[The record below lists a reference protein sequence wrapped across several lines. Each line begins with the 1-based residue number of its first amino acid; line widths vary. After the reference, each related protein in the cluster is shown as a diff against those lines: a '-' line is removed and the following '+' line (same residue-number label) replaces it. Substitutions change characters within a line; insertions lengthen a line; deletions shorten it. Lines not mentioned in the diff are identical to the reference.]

1 MGKATESPWKRL
13 GELLKLDK
21 REVSQLY
28 IYAIF
33 SGIVSLSLPLGIQS
47 VIHFIQGG
55 EITTSW
61 IILVV
66 LVICGVILTGV
77 LQIMQLRI
85 TENIQQ
91 RIFTRYSFNLAYK
104 FPRFDREFLKG
115 KIPAELMNRFFDVIN
130 LQKGI
135 SKVLLEFSSA
145 FLQIFFSLLVLA
157 FYHPFYIAF
166 GISLI
171 ILIYIVFRPII
182 KKGFE
187 TSLEESKYKYKTAYW
202 LQEIAKTNWSFRL
215 APNSPHALNRIDE
228 HVQDYLS
235 SRESHF
241 KILWK
246 QYMWMIAIKAI
257 IVASLL
263 GLGGYLV
270 IDQQMN
276 LGQFVAAE
284 VLIILI
290 LSAIEKIIQ
299 SLETLYD
306 VFTSLEKLGQITD
319 VPTTF
324 DDKERNPDT
333 DSLFP
338 IELINVEQENL
349 IQIFSIES
357 NESIFVKGGHQ
368 QAIVKLF
375 QELIDPSISKTTK
388 PRWNKT
394 IPNSERLAANLEQ
407 FSWFS
412 HNTQLFDGTLID
424 NILMSRENLTLADL
438 EKAIQTLRMDY
449 FVAQKAQG
457 YNFYLSKANKI
468 ISEAERERLLIA
480 KAVVNN
486 PKLLLISFHGSTF
499 NADEQNEIIGNIE
512 KNYPSITILCA
523 SNENILPNWK
533 SIQFEQ
539 IKF

>member
-61 IILVV
+61 IILVF

-135 SKVLLEFSSA
+135 SKVLLEFSAA

-171 ILIYIVFRPII
+171 ILIYIVFKPII

-246 QYMWMIAIKAI
+246 QYIWMIAIKAL

-319 VPTTF
+319 VPITF
-324 DDKERNPDT
+324 EEKQRNPDT

-349 IQIFSIES
+349 TQIFSIQEH
-357 NESIFVKGGHQ
+357 ESIFVKGGHQ
-368 QAIVKLF
+368 QEIVKLF
-375 QELIDPSISKTTK
+375 QELIDPSISMKTK

-394 IPNSERLAANLEQ
+394 IPDADRLAANLEQ

-424 NILMSRENLTLADL
+424 NILMSRENLNLADL
-438 EKAIQTLRMDY
+438 EKAIQTLHMDY
-449 FVAQKAQG
+449 FVAQKAEG
-457 YNFYLSKANKI
+457 YNFNLSKANKI

-480 KAVVNN
+480 KAIVNN

-499 NADEQNEIIGNIE
+499 NADEQNEIIENIE

-523 SNENILPNWK
+523 SNENIMSNWK
-533 SIQFEQ
+533 TIQFEQ
-539 IKF
+539 LNF

>member
-61 IILVV
+61 LILVILVV
-66 LVICGVILTGV
+66 CGVLLTGA

-91 RIFTRYSFNLAYK
+91 RIFTRYSFNFAFRL
-104 FPRFDREFLKG
+104 PRFDREYLKG
-115 KIPAELMNRFFDVIN
+115 KIPAEFMNRFFDVIT

-135 SKVLLEFSSA
+135 SKVLLEFSAA

-166 GISLI
+166 GISLVL
-171 ILIYIVFRPII
+171 LIFIVFRPII
-182 KKGFE
+182 KKGFQ
-187 TSLEESKYKYKTAYW
+187 TSLNESKYKYKTAYW
-202 LQEIAKTNWSFRL
+202 LQELAKTNWSFRL
-215 APNSPHALNRIDE
+215 APNSPHALNRVDE

-235 SRESHF
+235 SRENHF

-246 QYMWMIAIKAI
+246 QYVWMIVIKAI

-306 VFTSLEKLGQITD
+306 VFTSLEKLGQIID
-319 VPTTF
+319 MPITF
-324 DDKERNPDT
+324 EDKEQNPDKE
-333 DSLFP
+333 SLFP
-338 IELINVEQENL
+338 IELINTTGENL
-349 IQIFSIES
+349 KLVFSVAE
-357 NESIFVKGGHQ
+357 NESVFVKGGSQ
-368 QAIVKLF
+368 QGIVKLF
-375 QELIDPSISKTTK
+375 QELIDPSISLTSK

-394 IPNSERLAANLEQ
+394 IPDAERLASNLEQ

-438 EKAIQTLRMDY
+438 EKAIKTLKFDY
-449 FVAQKAQG
+449 FVSQKAEG
-457 YNFYLSKANKI
+457 YNFYLSKANKV
-468 ISEAERERLLIA
+468 ISEAERERILIA
-480 KAVVNN
+480 KAVVNS

-499 NADEQNEIIGNIE
+499 NGEEQTEILQSIQE
-512 KNYPSITILCA
+512 NYPETTILCA
-523 SNENILPNWK
+523 SNENILANWTT
-533 SIQFEQ
+533 IQFEE
-539 IKF
+539 INF

>member
-1 MGKATESPWKRL
+1 MGKVTESPWKRL
-13 GELLKLDK
+13 GELLNVDK

-61 IILVV
+61 IILVF

-182 KKGFE
+182 RKGFE

-215 APNSPHALNRIDE
+215 APNSPHALNRVDE

-246 QYMWMIAIKAI
+246 QYIWMIAIKAL

-319 VPTTF
+319 VPITF
-324 DDKERNPDT
+324 EDKERNPDA

-349 IQIFSIES
+349 TQIFSIES
-357 NESIFVKGGHQ
+357 NESTFVKGGHQ
-368 QAIVKLF
+368 QGIVKLF
-375 QELIDPSISKTTK
+375 QELIDPSISNTTK

-394 IPNSERLAANLEQ
+394 IPDSERLAANLEQ

-438 EKAIQTLRMDY
+438 EKAIRTLKMDY
-449 FVAQKAQG
+449 FVSQKPEG
-457 YNFYLSKANKI
+457 YNFYLSKANKV

-480 KAVVNN
+480 KAIVNN

-512 KNYPSITILCA
+512 KNYPSVTILCA
-523 SNENILPNWK
+523 SNENILPSWK
-533 SIQFEQ
+533 SIQFEE

>member
-61 IILVV
+61 VILVI

-91 RIFTRYSFNLAYK
+91 RIFTRYSFNFAYR
-104 FPRFDREFLKG
+104 FPRLDREYLKG
-115 KIPAELMNRFFDVIN
+115 KIPTEMMNRFFDVIT
-130 LQKGI
+130 LQKGV
-135 SKVLLEFSSA
+135 SKVLLEFSTA

-166 GISLI
+166 GVSLVI
-171 ILIYIVFRPII
+171 IVLVVFKPII
-182 KKGFE
+182 KRGFQ
-187 TSLEESKYKYKTAYW
+187 TSLNESKYKYKIAYW

-215 APNSPHALNRIDE
+215 TPNSPHALNRID
-228 HVQDYLS
+228 HDVQEYIA

-246 QYMWMIAIKAI
+246 QFIWMIALKSV

-299 SLETLYD
+299 TLETLYD
-306 VFTSLEKLGQITD
+306 VFTALEKLGQITD
-319 VPTTF
+319 IPITF
-324 DDKERNPDT
+324 EESEKGPDA

-338 IELINVEQENL
+338 IEMVSTAEANIRPIFAINEH
-349 IQIFSIES
+349 ES
-357 NESIFVKGGHQ
+357 VFINGGHQ
-368 QAIVKLF
+368 QEIVKLF
-375 QELIDPSISKTTK
+375 QELIDPSISLKTK
-388 PRWNKT
+388 PRWNKI
-394 IPNSERLAANLEQ
+394 IPDSERLAANLQQ

-412 HNTQLFDGTLID
+412 HNTQLFDGTVID
-424 NILMSRENLTLADL
+424 NILMSREELTIKDL
-438 EKAIQTLRMDY
+438 EKAIETMNIGY
-449 FVAQKAQG
+449 FVNQKAEG
-457 YNFYLSKANKI
+457 YNFYLSKANKV
-468 ISEAERERLLIA
+468 ISEAEREKILIA
-480 KAVVNN
+480 KAIVSS
-486 PKLLLISFHGSTF
+486 PALLLISFHGSTF
-499 NADEQNEIIGNIE
+499 NAAEQTEIIQSIQANY
-512 KNYPSITILCA
+512 KNTTILCA
-523 SNENILPNWK
+523 SNEKILANWK
-533 SIQFEQ
+533 TVQFDE

>member
-1 MGKATESPWKRL
+1 MGKRTESSWKRL

-61 IILVV
+61 IILVI
-66 LVICGVILTGV
+66 LVICGVILTGA

-91 RIFTRYSFNLAYK
+91 RIFARYSFHFAFRL
-104 FPRFDREFLKG
+104 PRFDREYLKG
-115 KIPAELMNRFFDVIN
+115 KIPAEFMNRFFDVIT
-130 LQKGI
+130 LQKGV
-135 SKVLLEFSSA
+135 SKVLLEFSAA
-145 FLQIFFSLLVLA
+145 FLQIFFSLLVLS

-166 GISLI
+166 GVSLLL
-171 ILIYIVFRPII
+171 LIFLVFKPII
-182 KKGFE
+182 RKGFE
-187 TSLEESKYKYKTAYW
+187 TSLNESKYKYQTAYW

-215 APNSPHALNRIDE
+215 APNSPHALNRVDE

-246 QYMWMIAIKAI
+246 QYVWMIVIKAI

-299 SLETLYD
+299 SLATLYD
-306 VFTSLEKLGQITD
+306 VFTSLEKLGEILD
-319 VPTTF
+319 MPISF
-324 DDKERNPDT
+324 EEKERNPDAE
-333 DSLFP
+333 SLFP
-338 IELINVEQENL
+338 IELINTTGENL
-349 IQIFSIES
+349 KLIFTVAE
-357 NESIFVKGGHQ
+357 NESVFVKGGNQ
-368 QAIVKLF
+368 QGIVKLF
-375 QELIDPSISKTTK
+375 QELIDPSISLTTK

-394 IPNSERLAANLEQ
+394 IPDAERLASNLEQ

-424 NILMSRENLTLADL
+424 NILMARDNLTLADL
-438 EKAIQTLRMDY
+438 EKAIKTLKFDY
-449 FVAQKAQG
+449 FVSQKAEG
-457 YNFYLSKANKI
+457 YKFYLSKANKL
-468 ISEAERERLLIA
+468 ISEAERERILIA
-480 KAVVNN
+480 KAVVNS
-486 PKLLLISFHGSTF
+486 PKLLLLSFHGSSF
-499 NADEQNEIIGNIE
+499 NAEQQTEIIQGIQE
-512 KNYPSITILCA
+512 NYPETTILCA
-523 SNENILPNWK
+523 SNENILANWTT
-533 SIQFEQ
+533 IQFDE
-539 IKF
+539 INF

>member
-1 MGKATESPWKRL
+1 MGKATNSPWKRL
-13 GELLKLDK
+13 GDLLRLDK

-61 IILVV
+61 VILVV
-66 LVICGVILTGV
+66 LVICGVILTGA

-91 RIFTRYSFNLAYK
+91 RIFTRYSFNFAFR
-104 FPRFDREFLKG
+104 FPRFDREYLKG
-115 KIPAELMNRFFDVIN
+115 KIPAELMNRFFDVIS
-130 LQKGI
+130 LQKGV
-135 SKVLLEFSSA
+135 SKVLLEFSAA

-187 TSLEESKYKYKTAYW
+187 TSLDESKYKYKTAYW

-215 APNSPHALNRIDE
+215 APNSPHALNRVDE
-228 HVQDYLS
+228 HVQDYLK
-235 SRESHF
+235 SRENHF

-246 QYMWMIAIKAI
+246 QFMWMIAIKAI

-319 VPTTF
+319 MPVTF
-324 DDKERNPDT
+324 EEKERNPDT
-333 DSLFP
+333 ESLFP
-338 IELINVEQENL
+338 IELINVTGENL
-349 IQIFSIES
+349 QLVFNIEEK
-357 NESIFVKGGHQ
+357 ESVFIKGGHQ
-368 QAIVKLF
+368 QGIVKLF
-375 QELIDPSISKTTK
+375 QELIDPSISLTTK

-394 IPNSERLAANLEQ
+394 IPDAERLASNLEQ

-424 NILMSRENLTLADL
+424 NILMARENLTLADL
-438 EKAIQTLRMDY
+438 EKAIKTLKFDY
-449 FVAQKAQG
+449 FVEQKAEG
-457 YNFYLSKANKI
+457 YNFYLSKANKT
-468 ISEAERERLLIA
+468 ISEAERERILIS
-480 KAVVNN
+480 KAVANS

-499 NADEQNEIIGNIE
+499 NAEEQTEIIQNIQE
-512 KNYPSITILCA
+512 NYSETTILCA
-523 SNENILPNWK
+523 SNENILANWK
-533 SIQFEQ
+533 TIQFEQ
-539 IKF
+539 INF

>member
-61 IILVV
+61 IILVF

-135 SKVLLEFSSA
+135 SKVLLEFSAA

-171 ILIYIVFRPII
+171 ILIYVVFRPII

-246 QYMWMIAIKAI
+246 QYIWMIAIKAL

-319 VPTTF
+319 VPITF
-324 DDKERNPDT
+324 EDKERNPDA

-349 IQIFSIES
+349 TQIFSIQEH
-357 NESIFVKGGHQ
+357 ESIFIKGGHQ
-368 QAIVKLF
+368 QEIVKLF
-375 QELIDPSISKTTK
+375 QELIDPSISKKTK

-394 IPNSERLAANLEQ
+394 IPDSERLAANLEQ

-424 NILMSRENLTLADL
+424 NILMSRENLNLADL
-438 EKAIQTLRMDY
+438 EKAIKTLQMDY
-449 FVAQKAQG
+449 FVAQKAEG
-457 YNFYLSKANKI
+457 YNFYLSKANKT

-480 KAVVNN
+480 KAIVNN

-499 NADEQNEIIGNIE
+499 NAEEQNEIIGNIE
-512 KNYPSITILCA
+512 KNYPAITILCA
-523 SNENILPNWK
+523 SNENILPSWK

>member
-61 IILVV
+61 IILVF

-349 IQIFSIES
+349 VQIFSIES
-357 NESIFVKGGHQ
+357 NKSIFVKGGHQ

-394 IPNSERLAANLEQ
+394 IPDSERLAANLEQ

-412 HNTQLFDGTLID
+412 HNTQLFEGTLID

-438 EKAIQTLRMDY
+438 EKAIQTLHMDY
-449 FVAQKAQG
+449 FVAQKAEG
-457 YNFYLSKANKI
+457 YNFYLSKANKV

-533 SIQFEQ
+533 SIQFDQ

>member
-61 IILVV
+61 IILVI
-66 LVICGVILTGV
+66 LVIFGVILTGA

-91 RIFTRYSFNLAYK
+91 RIFARYSFNFAFRL
-104 FPRFDREFLKG
+104 PRFDREYLKG
-115 KIPAELMNRFFDVIN
+115 KIPAEFMNRFFDVIT
-130 LQKGI
+130 LQKGV
-135 SKVLLEFSSA
+135 SKVLLEFSAA
-145 FLQIFFSLLVLA
+145 FLQIFFSLLVLS

-166 GISLI
+166 GLSLVL
-171 ILIYIVFRPII
+171 LIFIVFRPII
-182 KKGFE
+182 RKGFE
-187 TSLEESKYKYKTAYW
+187 TSLIESKYKYKTAYW

-215 APNSPHALNRIDE
+215 TPNSPHALNRVDE

-246 QYMWMIAIKAI
+246 QYVWMIVIKAI

-299 SLETLYD
+299 SLATLYD
-306 VFTSLEKLGQITD
+306 VFTSLEKLGEILD
-319 VPTTF
+319 MPISF
-324 DDKERNPDT
+324 EEKERNPDT
-333 DSLFP
+333 ESLFP
-338 IELINVEQENL
+338 IELINTTGENL
-349 IQIFSIES
+349 KLIFTVAE
-357 NESIFVKGGHQ
+357 NESVFVKGGSQ
-368 QAIVKLF
+368 QGIVKLF
-375 QELIDPSISKTTK
+375 QELIDPSISLTTK

-394 IPNSERLAANLEQ
+394 IPDAERLASNLEQ

-424 NILMSRENLTLADL
+424 NILMSRENLTLQDL
-438 EKAIQTLRMDY
+438 EKAINTLKFDY
-449 FVAQKAQG
+449 FVSQKAEG
-457 YNFYLSKANKI
+457 YKFYLSKANKI
-468 ISEAERERLLIA
+468 ISEAERERILIA
-480 KAVVNN
+480 KAVVNS
-486 PKLLLISFHGSTF
+486 PKLLLLSFHGSSL
-499 NADEQNEIIGNIE
+499 NAEQQTEIIQSIQE
-512 KNYPSITILCA
+512 NYPETTILCA
-523 SNENILPNWK
+523 SNENILANWTT
-533 SIQFEQ
+533 IQFEE
-539 IKF
+539 INF

>member
-61 IILVV
+61 IILVI
-66 LVICGVILTGV
+66 LVICGVILTGA

-91 RIFTRYSFNLAYK
+91 RIFARYSFNFAFRL
-104 FPRFDREFLKG
+104 PRFDREYLKG
-115 KIPAELMNRFFDVIN
+115 KIPAEFMNRFFDVIT
-130 LQKGI
+130 LQKGV
-135 SKVLLEFSSA
+135 SKVLLEFSAA
-145 FLQIFFSLLVLA
+145 FLQIFFSLLVLS

-166 GISLI
+166 GVSLVL
-171 ILIYIVFRPII
+171 LIFIVFRPII
-182 KKGFE
+182 RKGFE
-187 TSLEESKYKYKTAYW
+187 TSLIESKYKYKTAYW

-215 APNSPHALNRIDE
+215 TPNSPHALNRVDE

-246 QYMWMIAIKAI
+246 QYVWMIVIKAI

-299 SLETLYD
+299 SLATLYD
-306 VFTSLEKLGQITD
+306 VFTALEKLGEILD
-319 VPTTF
+319 MPISF
-324 DDKERNPDT
+324 EEKERNPDT
-333 DSLFP
+333 ESLFP
-338 IELINVEQENL
+338 IELINTTGENL
-349 IQIFSIES
+349 KLIFTVAE
-357 NESIFVKGGHQ
+357 NESVFVKGGSQ
-368 QAIVKLF
+368 QGIVKLF
-375 QELIDPSISKTTK
+375 QELIDPSISLTTK
-388 PRWNKT
+388 PRWNKI
-394 IPNSERLAANLEQ
+394 IPDAARLASNLEQ

-424 NILMSRENLTLADL
+424 NILMARENLTLQDL
-438 EKAIQTLRMDY
+438 EKAINTLKFDY
-449 FVAQKAQG
+449 FVSQKAEG
-457 YNFYLSKANKI
+457 YKFYLSKTNKI
-468 ISEAERERLLIA
+468 ISEAERERILIA
-480 KAVVNN
+480 KAVVNS
-486 PKLLLISFHGSTF
+486 PKLLLLSFHGSSF
-499 NADEQNEIIGNIE
+499 NAEQQTEIIQSIQE
-512 KNYPSITILCA
+512 NYPETTILCA
-523 SNENILPNWK
+523 SNENILANWTT
-533 SIQFEQ
+533 IQFEE
-539 IKF
+539 INF

>member
-1 MGKATESPWKRL
+1 MGKPTSSPWKRL
-13 GELLKLDK
+13 GDLLRLDDK
-21 REVSQLY
+21 EVTQLY

-61 IILVV
+61 VILVT

-91 RIFTRYSFNLAYK
+91 RIFTRYSFNFAYEL
-104 FPRFDREFLKG
+104 PRFDRSYLKG
-115 KIPAELMNRFFDVIN
+115 KIPAEMMNRFFDVVS
-130 LQKGI
+130 LQKGV
-135 SKVLLEFSSA
+135 SKVLLEFSTA

-166 GISLI
+166 GISLVI
-171 ILIYIVFRPII
+171 IIYVVFRPII
-182 KKGFE
+182 RQGFE
-187 TSLEESKYKYKTAYW
+187 TSLEESKYKYKIAYW

-215 APNSPHALNRIDE
+215 APNSPHALNRIDGY
-228 HVQDYLS
+228 VNDYLS
-235 SRESHF
+235 SRENHF

-246 QYMWMIAIKAI
+246 QFIWMIALKAA

-263 GLGGYLV
+263 ALGGYLV

-284 VLIILI
+284 VLILLI

-319 VPTTF
+319 IPMTF
-324 DDKERNPDT
+324 QDKEYRPDT
-333 DSLFP
+333 ESLFP
-338 IELINVEQENL
+338 IELINVENDDLKLIFAIQEN
-349 IQIFSIES
+349 ES
-357 NESIFVKGGHQ
+357 TFISGGHQ
-368 QAIVKLF
+368 QKIVSLF
-375 QELIDPSISKTTK
+375 QEMIDPSISDSTQ
-388 PRWNKT
+388 PRWNNT
-394 IPNSERLAANLEQ
+394 IPNSKRLASNFQQ

-412 HNTQLFDGTLID
+412 HNTQLFDGSLRD
-424 NILMSRENLTLADL
+424 NILMAREHLGITDL
-438 EKAIQTLRMDY
+438 EKAIKTMRFDY
-449 FVAQKAQG
+449 FVAQKAEG
-457 YNFYLSKANKI
+457 YDFYLSKSNKI
-468 ISEAERERLLIA
+468 ISEEERGRILIA
-480 KAVVNN
+480 KAIVSN
-486 PKLLLISFHGSTF
+486 PKLLLISFHGSSFTP
-499 NADEQNEIIGNIE
+499 EQQNEIILDIQH
-512 KNYPSITILCA
+512 NYPQITILCA
-523 SNENILPNWK
+523 SDKNILTNWK
-533 SIQFEQ
+533 TVPFEQ
-539 IKF
+539 INF

>member
-61 IILVV
+61 LILVILVV
-66 LVICGVILTGV
+66 CGVLLTGA

-91 RIFTRYSFNLAYK
+91 RIFTRYSFNFAFRL
-104 FPRFDREFLKG
+104 PRFDREYLKG
-115 KIPAELMNRFFDVIN
+115 KIPAEFMNRFFDVIT

-135 SKVLLEFSSA
+135 SKVLLEFSAA

-166 GISLI
+166 GISLVL
-171 ILIYIVFRPII
+171 LIFIVFRPII
-182 KKGFE
+182 KKGFQ
-187 TSLEESKYKYKTAYW
+187 TSLNESKYKYKTAYW
-202 LQEIAKTNWSFRL
+202 LQELAKTNWSFRL
-215 APNSPHALNRIDE
+215 APNSPHALNRVDE

-235 SRESHF
+235 SRENHF

-246 QYMWMIAIKAI
+246 QYVWMIVIKAI

-306 VFTSLEKLGQITD
+306 VFTSLEKLGQIID
-319 VPTTF
+319 MPITF
-324 DDKERNPDT
+324 EDKERNPDT
-333 DSLFP
+333 ESLFP
-338 IELINVEQENL
+338 IELINTTGENL
-349 IQIFSIES
+349 KLVFSVAE
-357 NESIFVKGGHQ
+357 NESVFVKGGSQ
-368 QAIVKLF
+368 QGIVKLF
-375 QELIDPSISKTTK
+375 QELIDPSISLTTK

-394 IPNSERLAANLEQ
+394 IPDAERLASNLEQ

-438 EKAIQTLRMDY
+438 EKAIKTLKFDY
-449 FVAQKAQG
+449 FVSQKAEG
-457 YNFYLSKANKI
+457 YNFYLSKANKV
-468 ISEAERERLLIA
+468 ISEAERERILIA
-480 KAVVNN
+480 KAVVNS

-499 NADEQNEIIGNIE
+499 NGEEQTEILQSIQE
-512 KNYPSITILCA
+512 NYPETTILCA
-523 SNENILPNWK
+523 SNENILANWTT
-533 SIQFEQ
+533 IQFEE
-539 IKF
+539 INF

>member
-1 MGKATESPWKRL
+1 MANITESPWKRL
-13 GELLKLDK
+13 GELLNLDK
-21 REVSQLY
+21 KEVSQLY

-61 IILVV
+61 IILVA
-66 LVICGVILTGV
+66 LVICGVVLTGV

-91 RIFTRYSFNLAYK
+91 RIFTRYSFNLAYR
-104 FPRFDREFLKG
+104 FPRFDRAYLKG
-115 KIPAELMNRFFDVIN
+115 KIPTELMNRFFDVIT

-135 SKVLLEFSSA
+135 SKVLLEFSAA
-145 FLQIFFSLLVLA
+145 FLQIIFSLLVLA

-166 GISLI
+166 GISLL
-171 ILIYIVFRPII
+171 ILIYVIFRPIL

-187 TSLEESKYKYKTAYW
+187 TSLNESKYKYKTAFW

-215 APNSPHALNRIDE
+215 APNSTHALNRVDE
-228 HVQDYLS
+228 HVQDYLE

-246 QYMWMIAIKAI
+246 QYIWMIAIKAI

-306 VFTSLEKLGQITD
+306 VFTSLEKLGQLTD
-319 VPTTF
+319 VPITFEEKETNVTT
-324 DDKERNPDT
+324 NP
-333 DSLFP
+333 LFP
-338 IELINVEQENL
+338 IELIDTTEENIKL
-349 IQIFSIES
+349 RFSIAE
-357 NESIFVKGGHQ
+357 NESIFIAGGHQ
-368 QAIVKLF
+368 QQIVNFF
-375 QELIDPSISKTTK
+375 QALIDPSISQTTQ

-394 IPNSERLAANLEQ
+394 IPNASRMAANLEQ

-412 HNTQLFDGTLID
+412 HNTQLFDGTLKD
-424 NILMSRENLTLADL
+424 NILMSREELDFTAL
-438 EKAIQTLRMDY
+438 EKAIATVKLDY
-449 FVAQKAQG
+449 LIMQKAEG
-457 YNFYLSKANKI
+457 YDFNLSKANKV
-468 ISEAERERLLIA
+468 ISEAERERILIA
-480 KAVVNN
+480 KAIVNA
-486 PKLLLISFHGSTF
+486 PKLLLISFHGSSF
-499 NADEQNEIIGNIE
+499 NVEQQTELILRIQA
-512 KNYPSITILCA
+512 NYPKTTILCA
-523 SNENILPNWK
+523 SDEK
-533 SIQFEQ
+533 IQANFKTVQFDQ
-539 IKF
+539 INF